1 MTDTVFLFPGQGS
14 QYVGMGKQLFE
25 RYAVVQRMFADA
37 SQIVGRDLQA
47 LCFEGPE
54 ATLVQTDNVQP
65 AITLVNL
72 ACLAALREEGVDARA
87 AAGHSLGEYSAL
99 YAAGVFTLEDTL
111 ALVAFRGAAMR
122 EAADR
127 HAGGM
132 LAVFGLGLETLT
144 GICGE
149 VATVG
154 SVEVANHN
162 SPTQLILTGEKE
174 ALQRAGELAKKAGAK
189 LIVPLKVSGPWHS
202 RFMGEA
208 SDRMRQRLQQAS
220 IGSFSI
226 PVMAN
231 VTGQPYEQDPAAVR
245 ETLALQMIRPVRWSD
260 SVQSLR
266 SQGHGTFVE
275 VGPGKV
281 LSGLVR
287 DIDRSAK
294 TLNVQDA
301 DTLSKALTAL
311 ADSVAS

>member
-1 MTDTVFLFPGQGS
+1 MSDAVFLFPGQGS

-37 SQIVGRDLQA
+37 SEIVGKDLKA

-54 ATLVQTDNVQP
+54 STLVQTDNVQP
-65 AITLVNL
+65 ALTLVNL
-72 ACLAALREEGVDARA
+72 ACLAALREEGVTPSV

-99 YAAGVFTLEDTL
+99 HAAGVLSFEDTL
-111 ALVAFRGAAMR
+111 GLVAFRGEVMR
-122 EAADR
+122 QAADR
-127 HAGGM
+127 HPGGM
-132 LAVFGLGLETLT
+132 LAVFGLRLEALT
-144 GICGE
+144 GICAE
-149 VATVG
+149 VAAVG

-189 LIVPLKVSGPWHS
+189 LIMPLKVSGPWHS

-208 SDRMRQRLQQAS
+208 CDRMKERLEQVT

-226 PVMAN
+226 PVIAN
-231 VTGQPYEQDPAAVR
+231 VTGDPYEQEATAVR

-260 SVQSLR
+260 SVSTLR
-266 SQGHGTFVE
+266 SQGHGTFLE

-301 DTLSKALTAL
+301 DTLTKVLAALG
-311 ADSVAS
+311 DSVAS